1 MVTTSTPNVISF
13 EAFYRTE
20 YRAMVALAAAVSGD
34 GSVAEDIAQE
44 GLARAHREWQR
55 ICHYDKPGAWLRRVV
70 IRLASNVRRSG
81 RRQATALKLL
91 RPNQTV
97 ELELP
102 DQDVWR
108 AVRALP
114 AQQRAAI
121 ALFYLEDRSLAE
133 IAEILGCTENTA
145 KAHLHHGRRALAARL
160 EKHHA

>member
-1 MVTTSTPNVISF
+1 MVTASTPKVISF
-13 EAFYRTE
+13 EAFYRSE
-20 YRAMVALAAAVSGD
+20 YRAMVALAAAVSGN

-44 GLARAHREWQR
+44 GLARAHREWQK
-55 ICHYDKPGAWLRRVV
+55 ICDYDKPGAWLRRVV

-81 RRQATALKLL
+81 RRQATALKLI

-102 DQDVWR
+102 DPDVWK
-108 AVRALP
+108 AVRSLP

-133 IAEILGCTENTA
+133 IAEILGCAENTA

-160 EKHHA
+160 ETHHA